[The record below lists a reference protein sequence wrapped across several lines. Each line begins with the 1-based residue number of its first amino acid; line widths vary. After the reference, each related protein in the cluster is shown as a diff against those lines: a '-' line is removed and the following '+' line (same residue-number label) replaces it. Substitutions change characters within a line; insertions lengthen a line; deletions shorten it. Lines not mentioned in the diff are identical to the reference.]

1 MSEAMQF
8 KVRVH
13 FDRAARGRKGL
24 REGEQP
30 VPASEPGR
38 VPRVAKLL
46 ALAHRFEGLLRDGL
60 VRDYAD
66 LARLG
71 HVTRARISQVM
82 NLLQLAP
89 DVQEAVLFLPRTGR
103 GRDPLR
109 LADLQPVA
117 LVPEWKKQRRL
128 WAGLAERMRLPTPQS
143 PG

>member
-1 MSEAMQF
+1 MSESMQI

-13 FDRAARGRKGL
+13 FNRTAKGRKGL

-30 VPASEPGR
+30 GPACEPGR

-46 ALAHRFEGLLRDGL
+46 ALAHRFEGLLREGL

-71 HVTRARISQVM
+71 RVSRARISQVM

-109 LADLQPVA
+109 MADLQPIA
-117 LVPEWKKQRRL
+117 LVPDWKKQRRL
-128 WAGLAERMRLPTPQS
+128 WAGLVEQVRLSTP
-143 PG
+143 